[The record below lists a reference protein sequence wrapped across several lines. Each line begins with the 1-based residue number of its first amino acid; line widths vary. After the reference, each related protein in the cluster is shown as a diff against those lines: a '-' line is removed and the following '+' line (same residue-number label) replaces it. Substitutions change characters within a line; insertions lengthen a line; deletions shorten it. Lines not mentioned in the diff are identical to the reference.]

1 MVFGFNIETLAHHGI
16 GIIGIVAALWI
27 GQMVGVINQAF
38 LVTEISTIFLDIMF
52 ILKILK
58 LEDDQQ
64 KLKKINALLLMA
76 SFVISRIFYLGY
88 FIVFYVTP
96 AMWNYPLELNIETL
110 GWAKII
116 VSVILCILLVVLML
130 INVFWAKKL
139 WRGYKKSQRDQNVI
153 AGDYINTV

>member
-64 KLKKINALLLMA
+64 KLKKITTTNKLNLFFI
-76 SFVISRIFYLGY
+76 SFF
-88 FIVFYVTP
+88 
-96 AMWNYPLELNIETL
+96 
-110 GWAKII
+110 
-116 VSVILCILLVVLML
+116 
-130 INVFWAKKL
+130 
-139 WRGYKKSQRDQNVI
+139 
-153 AGDYINTV
+153 